1 MADNVAIF
9 AGVSFYYA
17 AYQRLDVPYSIVL
30 EWCND
35 HFGIEGSNKTEYYSS
50 MTAKAKTIRWMAD
63 GSNFYFKNPDDFA
76 LFRLTWS

>member
-9 AGVSFYYA
+9 AGVSFYVA

-30 EWCND
+30 EWFND
-35 HFGIEGSNKTEYYSS
+35 HFCIEGSNKTEYYSS

-63 GSNFYFKNPDDFA
+63 GSNFYFKHPDDFA